1 MNISMLHCALVM
13 RTFRIEGIYLTE
25 ADPGFF
31 LGGGAPLRNGVTDW

>member
-1 MNISMLHCALVM
+1 MG
-13 RTFRIEGIYLTE
+13 GIAR